1 MEKACVHTHAV
12 GEVCVITIDN
22 PPINASSMAVRQGL
36 MAAIDTLAKDAN
48 FKAGVIIGAGTT
60 FVAGSDLRE
69 FGLPLPSPHLPE
81 VILAIEHCPKPVV
94 AALHGAALGGGFELA
109 LACDARVA
117 AKDTVV
123 GLPEVSLG
131 IIPGAGGTQR
141 LPRRVGVA
149 KAIQMICSAQR
160 ISAMEASALNLVD
173 DVVTDDVLTAA
184 IAYALALKGL
194 KRRIRDEA
202 VPTEDQSLV
211 TQAAETATRL
221 GKGRPA
227 VQAAIDAI
235 RASQTRPFDEAL
247 AEERAVFMH
256 LRLSPDAFALRHIFF
271 AERDSTKLP
280 KELLANPL
288 PIDTVCVIG
297 AGTMGSGIV
306 ISALDAGMKVILL
319 EQDEAALL
327 LGKERVVNHYRD
339 RVTASKMKA
348 SVAAE
353 REAHLQCTLDWQLLV
368 QTDLVIEAVFED
380 LAVKQAVFK
389 KIDQFARPGAVL
401 ATNTSYL
408 DVDAIANATSRPQD
422 VIGLHFFSPA
432 NVMKLLEVVRG
443 SASRHEVLATGM
455 ALGKRLRKL
464 PVLAGNAFGFIGNR
478 IYNAYR
484 NQCEFMLEDGALP
497 EEVDAALKQFG
508 MAMGPFAVA
517 DMSGLDIA
525 WRMRKAQAD
534 TRAPGVRYV
543 DILDRLCE
551 AGRLGRKTG
560 AGYYTYVDG
569 KPSPTTDAVVR
580 QIIEDASVRRGIQ
593 RQKLSA
599 ETIQRRAML
608 AIVNEAAC
616 LLGEGVASRAS
627 DIDVVLVHGY
637 GFPRWVGG
645 PVHWARQQDR
655 EALKQ
660 DICELASRCGEGFV
674 LADLSLLLAQE

>member
-1 MEKACVHTHAV
+1 MEKTSVHTQAV
-12 GEVCVITIDN
+12 GDVCVITIDN
-22 PPINASSMAVRQGL
+22 PPVNASSVAVRQGL
-36 MAAIDTLAKDAN
+36 LTAIETLAN
-48 FKAGVIIGAGTT
+48 RPEFKAGVIMGAGNT

-69 FGLPLPSPHLPE
+69 FGKPLEVPLPD
-81 VILAIEHCPKPVV
+81 VILAIECCSKPVV
-94 AALHGAALGGGFELA
+94 AALHGAALGGGLELA
-109 LACDARVA
+109 LGCDARIA
-117 AKDTVV
+117 DKDTLV

-141 LPRRVGVA
+141 LPRRVGVS
-149 KAIQMICSAQR
+149 KAIQMICGAQR
-160 ISAMEASALNLVD
+160 ISATEARALNLVD
-173 DVVTDDVLTAA
+173 EVVTDDLLNSA
-184 IAYALALKGL
+184 IQYALALKGQ

-202 VPTEDQSLV
+202 VPTEDPSRINK
-211 TQAAETATRL
+211 AAEDALRS
-221 GKGRPA
+221 GKNRPA
-227 VQAAIDAI
+227 VKSAIEVI
-235 RASQTRPFDEAL
+235 RTSETLPFDDAL
-247 AEERAVFMH
+247 AGERAVFTH
-256 LRLSPDAFALRHIFF
+256 LRLGPDAFALRHIFF

-280 KELLANPL
+280 KELLANPQPVETL
-288 PIDTVCVIG
+288 CVIG

-306 ISALDAGMKVILL
+306 ITALDAGLKVILL
-319 EQDEAALL
+319 EQDEAALSR
-327 LGKERVVNHYRD
+327 GKERVVTYYRD
-339 RVTASKMKA
+339 RVAASKMKA
-348 SVAAE
+348 STAAE
-353 REAHLQCTLDWQLLV
+353 REAHLQCTLDWHLLS
-368 QTDLVIEAVFED
+368 QADMVIEAVFED
-380 LAVKQAVFK
+380 LAVKQEVFQ
-389 KIDQFARPGAVL
+389 KIDQFARQGAVL

-408 DVDAIANATSRPQD
+408 DVDAIANVTSRPQD

-464 PVLAGNAFGFIGNR
+464 PVLAGNKFGFIGNR

-525 WRMRKAQAD
+525 WRMRKAQAA
-534 TRAPGVRYV
+534 TRAQGVRYV
-543 DILDRLCE
+543 DILDKLCE

-560 AGYYTYVDG
+560 SGYFTYVNG
-569 KPSPTTDAVVR
+569 KQSTTSDSWVH

-599 ETIQRRAML
+599 ESIQRRAML

-627 DIDVVLVHGY
+627 DIDVVMIHGY
-637 GFPRWVGG
+637 GFPRWEGG
-645 PVHWARQQDR
+645 PVHWARQQNR
-655 EALKQ
+655 EALSQ
-660 DICELASRCGEGFV
+660 EIRDLAVQCGAGFV
-674 LADLSLLLAQE
+674 PANLAVLFD